1 MNDTI
6 KYWIKNQCLH
16 GKTWEWIRTLG
27 KDSDEDLKKFL
38 EERVEYD
45 FWDALTPEEWK
56 AIVNEEKRQSEMYE
70 KMYDENGATVL
81 GANNE
86 DNSIIIPSEEDSA
99 WQCYKNKL
107 LNDGFGVQT
116 VDDIENSTIKTLKH
130 LSRDTMQTGPIKGL
144 VVGNVQSGKT
154 ANMAAL
160 MAMAADN
167 GWNMFIILSGTIES
181 LRVQTQKRLNSD
193 LNNWEAK
200 YNSRF
205 KWHTID
211 NPIAA
216 EQYGKRVKDANFDFN
231 IESKQRFLAVCLKNS
246 SRLRNLIEWL
256 ARGGE
261 KRTDIRLLIIDDEA
275 DQASINVSPTER
287 TKINEL
293 ILNLIND
300 RDSGGGEISN
310 KFGAVNYIGYTATP
324 FANVL
329 NEAPSKESLYPSH
342 FIATLAVSD
351 EYFGP
356 QQIFGCKDTI
366 YDGLNIIRNVS
377 EEEIDG
383 IADIHKGATEP
394 QIPQSLEDAIC
405 WFLCGVSCMR
415 VWKYKKPISML
426 IHTSRLK
433 NHHGSVASAIEQWFN
448 DTTQSAI
455 IEKCKSV
462 WDRERELF
470 DVEDLLA
477 QYTNYNNSN
486 GGANI
491 RRLPSF
497 NEIKTELTE
506 LLEEGI
512 TDIKIN
518 GDREPVYS
526 EGIHLCI
533 DNSEPNNEPDV
544 LKRLLY
550 PESNNMPEK
559 APAFIVIGGQTLS
572 RGLTI
577 EGLISTFFLRSSLA
591 ADTLMQMGRWFGYR
605 RGYELLPRLWMSAN
619 AREQFEFMSEMDYA
633 LRQEIKEMHDTG
645 VNFSEVGPRIKTS
658 PTNIIRIAAYN
669 KMKSAIDVE
678 FDFTGHTMETGVFKN
693 DKEVLTENLKTA
705 KQFISSLGLPIDSPH
720 INDHNY
726 MWEGVDLEN
735 IVQFLRSYRYSERA
749 KGFNDIEPLIGWLE
763 NFTSE
768 DLIGSWNVILAG
780 NKTGNNKWEPFIGLS
795 VNKVNHTQRGLRRD
809 DTINIGVLRSPEDF
823 LTDIPIESPEEE
835 KEIKESLNGS
845 HKLSD
850 INNLRGKFGLSQTPQ
865 LVLYVINKD
874 SIPREGTKNRYPLNA
889 VEDIV
894 GFSINITGER
904 EGNSTVRA
912 VTIHIPNKGNLDIAD

>member
-1 MNDTI
+1 MNETI
-6 KYWIKNQCLH
+6 KNWIKNQRLH
-16 GKTWEWIRTLG
+16 GKSWDWLLTVG
-27 KDSDEDLKKFL
+27 KTSDEDLREFL
-38 EERVEYD
+38 KDRVEYD
-45 FWDALTPEEWK
+45 FWDDLSPEEWK
-56 AIVNEEKRQSEMYE
+56 SIVCEEKRLSEIDE
-70 KMYDENGATVL
+70 KIYDESGATVL

-86 DNSIIIPSEEDSA
+86 DNFIVIPSEENSA

-107 LNDGFGVQT
+107 LNDGFGIQT
-116 VDDIENSTIKTLKH
+116 VSSIEKSAVKTLKH

-167 GWNMFIILSGTIES
+167 GWNMFIILSGIIES
-181 LRVQTQKRLNSD
+181 LRVQTQKRLNND
-193 LNNWEAK
+193 LNNWEARF
-200 YNSRF
+200 NSRF
-205 KWHTID
+205 NWQTID

-216 EQYGKRVKDANFDFN
+216 EQYGRRVQDYDFDLKSN
-231 IESKQRFLAVCLKNS
+231 QRYFAVCLKNS
-246 SRLRNLIEWL
+246 TRLRNLIEWL

-261 KRTDIRLLIIDDEA
+261 KRKDIRLLIIDDEA

-287 TKINEL
+287 SKINTL
-293 ILNLIND
+293 ILNLINGRNSKGTELSD
-300 RDSGGGEISN
+300 
-310 KFGAVNYIGYTATP
+310 KFRAVNYIGYTATP

-329 NEAPSKESLYPSH
+329 NEAPGKESLYPSH

-356 QQIFGCKDTI
+356 QQIFGCKDTV
-366 YDGLNIIRNVS
+366 YDGLNVIRNVS
-377 EEEIDG
+377 DGDIDG
-383 IADIHKGATEP
+383 ISNIHQRESV
-394 QIPQSLEDAIC
+394 QHIPQSLEDAIC

-433 NHHGSVASAIEQWFN
+433 KHHGLVASAIEQWI
-448 DTTQSAI
+448 TATPQEI

-462 WDRERELF
+462 WEREKGLF
-470 DVEDLLA
+470 DVEHFLE
-477 QYTNYNNSN
+477 QYPNYNNAN

-506 LLEEGI
+506 LLDKGL
-512 TDIKIN
+512 TDIIIN
-518 GDREPVYS
+518 GDNEPVYS

-533 DNSEPNNEPDV
+533 DNSETNKASDTM
-544 LKRLLY
+544 KRLLY
-550 PESNNMPEK
+550 PDANNMPDK

-605 RGYELLPRLWMSAN
+605 RGYELLPRLWMSEN

-645 VNFSEVGPRIKTS
+645 VDFSEVGPRIKTS
-658 PTNIIRIAAYN
+658 PTNVIRIVAHN
-669 KMKSAIDVE
+669 RMNDAIDVE

-693 DKEVLTENLKTA
+693 DEEVLSKNLETA
-705 KQFISSLGLPIDSPH
+705 EKFISSLGDPIARPH
-720 INDHNY
+720 INAHNY
-726 MWEGVDLEN
+726 MWEGVELEK
-735 IVQFLRSYRYSERA
+735 IIEFLRSYKYSERA

-763 NFTSE
+763 KFTSE
-768 DLIGSWNVILAG
+768 DLIGRWNVILAG
-780 NKTGNNKWEPFIGLS
+780 NKTGDNRWEPVSGIS
-795 VNKVNHTQRGLRRD
+795 ISKVNHTQRGLRRD
-809 DTINIGVLRSPEDF
+809 NTINIGVLRSPEDF
-823 LTDIPIESPEEE
+823 LTDIPIESAEEE
-835 KEIKESLNGS
+835 KGIKESLNGS
-845 HKLSD
+845 HKTSE
-850 INNLRGKFGLSQTPQ
+850 INNLRGRYGLNQTPQ

-874 SIPREGTKNRYPLNA
+874 SVPREGTKNRYALNA

-894 GFSINITGER
+894 GFSINLTGER
-904 EGNSTVRA
+904 NGNSAVRA
-912 VTIHIPNKGNLDIAD
+912 VTIHIPNNGNLDITD